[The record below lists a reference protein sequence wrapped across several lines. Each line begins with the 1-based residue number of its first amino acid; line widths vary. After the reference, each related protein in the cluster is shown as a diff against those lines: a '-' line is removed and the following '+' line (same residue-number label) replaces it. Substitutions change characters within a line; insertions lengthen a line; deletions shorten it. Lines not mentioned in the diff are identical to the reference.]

1 MGWCK
6 GGVQERGWCGGAVS
20 FWEKEGCRE
29 GKERGAEC
37 GVGREEKEGRWEG
50 ERKGCGVWCWAGRKR
65 GDDVK
70 KKLEVYG
77 QIWNK

>member
-29 GKERGAEC
+29 GKKED
-37 GVGREEKEGRWEG
+37 VGGEEKDGW
-50 ERKGCGVWCWAGRKR
+50 
-65 GDDVK
+65 
-70 KKLEVYG
+70 
-77 QIWNK
+77 